1 MGRPRPSMQNIVI
14 SRDEAVRLRE
24 GYRNTGKT
32 VGFTS
37 GVFDIVHAGHVEYL
51 EEAKRRVDILIVG
64 INADSSVKSNK
75 GESRPIVG
83 QEQRAEVIGAL
94 KAVDHVFVFSELNN
108 NENVTLLKP
117 DVYLKAGDYSV
128 DQLSSKQLVESYGGR
143 VELVAFRAGLSSTSI
158 IRKIAESHTT
168 VEGPDVSHE
177 RAPAVFVDR
186 DGTINEHVEYL
197 SDPKK
202 FVEIPNSFKA
212 LKRIQDLGYRIVVV
226 TNQPGIG
233 LGYFSKE
240 EFFAVNREMMKHF
253 SAAGCSIDKIYF
265 CSHSKAEKCVCR
277 KPEPFF
283 IHRAEKEL
291 NVDVAKSFVIGD
303 MSSDIQL
310 AKNAACGSILVKTGR
325 GGDDGMFPASPDVT
339 VADLSAAADFLES
352 QGRVVPERA
361 SSAKDLRAESLSTS
375 LSSSLGGDF
384 DNIFGSILGC
394 AALIAQRVGV
404 DKGLSGVDDALTILK
419 KAAVRGLAISKKMNN
434 HFLASGSARGCR
446 SLRACIQSVVELLS
460 SSHNGECQIEIVCPH
475 DVEVEMADFTIVQML
490 LELCENSLEA
500 MAALPERF
508 IMFHVGV
515 VDVREQASALEL
527 EAGTYAKVS
536 LVDHGEGIEPD
547 QREVVFQP
555 FSSKKGQDSGGG
567 IGISLSMA
575 KAVMKKHGG
584 TITLASQPRVGTNIS
599 LYFPTAR

>member
-1 MGRPRPSMQNIVI
+1 
-14 SRDEAVRLRE
+14 
-24 GYRNTGKT
+24 
-32 VGFTS
+32 
-37 GVFDIVHAGHVEYL
+37 
-51 EEAKRRVDILIVG
+51 
-64 INADSSVKSNK
+64 
-75 GESRPIVG
+75 
-83 QEQRAEVIGAL
+83 
-94 KAVDHVFVFSELNN
+94 
-108 NENVTLLKP
+108 
-117 DVYLKAGDYSV
+117 
-128 DQLSSKQLVESYGGR
+128 
-143 VELVAFRAGLSSTSI
+143 
-158 IRKIAESHTT
+158 
-168 VEGPDVSHE
+168 
-177 RAPAVFVDR
+177 
-186 DGTINEHVEYL
+186 
-197 SDPKK
+197 
-202 FVEIPNSFKA
+202 
-212 LKRIQDLGYRIVVV
+212 
-226 TNQPGIG
+226 
-233 LGYFSKE
+233 
-240 EFFAVNREMMKHF
+240 
-253 SAAGCSIDKIYF
+253 
-265 CSHSKAEKCVCR
+265 
-277 KPEPFF
+277 
-283 IHRAEKEL
+283 
-291 NVDVAKSFVIGD
+291 
-303 MSSDIQL
+303 
-310 AKNAACGSILVKTGR
+310 
-325 GGDDGMFPASPDVT
+325 
-339 VADLSAAADFLES
+339 
-352 QGRVVPERA
+352 VVPEKA
-361 SSAKDLRAESLSTS
+361 PLPKDLRAESLSAS
-375 LSSSLGGDF
+375 LSSSIGGDF

-515 VDVREQASALEL
+515 VEVREQASALEL
-527 EAGTYAKVS
+527 EAGAYARVS

>member
-1 MGRPRPSMQNIVI
+1 MKNIVI

-24 GYRNTGKT
+24 SYRNAGKT

-51 EEAKRRVDILIVG
+51 EEARRRVDVLIVG
-64 INADSSVKSNK
+64 INADSSVTANK

-83 QEQRAEVIGAL
+83 QEQRAEVVGAL
-94 KAVDHVFVFSELNN
+94 KSVDHVFVFSELNN

-143 VELVAFRAGLSSTSI
+143 VELVAFRAGLSTTSI
-158 IRKIAESHTT
+158 VKKIVSANVTE
-168 VEGPDVSHE
+168 EGPEVSHE

-202 FVEIPNSFKA
+202 FVEIANSFNA
-212 LKRIQDLGYRIVVV
+212 LKRIQELGYRIVIV

-240 EFFAVNREMMKHF
+240 EFFAVNREMMKRA

-265 CSHSKAEKCVCR
+265 CSHSKAESCACR

-291 NVDVAKSFVIGD
+291 NVDIATSFVIGD

-310 AKNAACGSILVKTGR
+310 AKNAGCGSILVKTGR
-325 GGDDGMFPASPDVT
+325 GGDDGMFPALADVT
-339 VADLSAAADFLES
+339 VADLSAAADFLENRGPVALEVNRS
-352 QGRVVPERA
+352 PKVPH
-361 SSAKDLRAESLSTS
+361 AEDSLAT
-375 LSSSLGGDF
+375 LSPSLGGDF

-394 AALIAQRVGV
+394 ASIIAQRVRG
-404 DKGLSGVDDALTILK
+404 DKGLSGVDDALNILK
-419 KAAVRGLAISKKMNN
+419 KAADRGLAISKKMNN
-434 HFLASGSARGCR
+434 IFLTSGTTRGCR
-446 SLRACIQSVVELLS
+446 SLRGCIQSVVELLS

-490 LELCENSLEA
+490 LELCENSIEA

-515 VDVREQASALEL
+515 VDIRDQASALGL

-555 FSSKKGQDSGGG
+555 GASKRSPSDGGG
-567 IGISLSMA
+567 MGVSLSMA

-584 TITLASQPRVGTNIS
+584 TITLASQPHVGTNIS
-599 LYFPTAR
+599 LYFPTGR